1 MTAKPEKTCLDIKAS
16 LVQAG
21 LFSDSSSDAGNT
33 WRISPEPYFLSQE
46 ETTFF
51 HDLGPKLLEFYSVL
65 NRFYLDSAKG
75 NFHPW
80 VAEYLDAGKP
90 QELIDFGR
98 MKRMRQSLPGIIRPD
113 VIPTENG
120 FAVTELDSVPGG
132 FGLTSS
138 LMSLYE
144 DPAWE
149 MTGAGIPSL
158 FYQMVESVSKEPSPN
173 IAIVS
178 SDEAKDYLKEM
189 Q

>member
-1 MTAKPEKTCLDIKAS
+1 MIAQPEKTCLDIKAS
-16 LVQAG
+16 LVQDG

-51 HDLGPKLLEFYSVL
+51 HELGPKLLQFYSVL

-80 VAEYLDAGKP
+80 LAEYLDAGKP

-98 MKRMRQSLPGIIRPD
+98 MKRMRQVLPGIIRPD

-138 LMSLYE
+138 LMSLIRRSCMGNGRCGHSFPFSP
-144 DPAWE
+144 D
-149 MTGAGIPSL
+149 GGIGLQGTYPKCSYCG
-158 FYQMVESVSKEPSPN
+158 F
-173 IAIVS
+173 
-178 SDEAKDYLKEM
+178 
-189 Q
+189 